1 MRKSALVLVLA
12 LLIPAAASARN
23 GDRGD
28 GTFVVKN
35 AVGQLTL
42 NAKGSVIGKLDR
54 GEITVQDLTPTAN
67 DDIQILGYD
76 RKPVVRPDGATTYR
90 GDKMRIRVVGAGYL
104 VTVTGTGINL
114 SSVGKGTVV
123 GTAISEGL
131 FSTDGSPFR
140 AASAAA
146 YAGSF
151 GQQQ

>member
-1 MRKSALVLVLA
+1 MRKYVFVLVLA
-12 LLIPAAASARN
+12 LLLPAAASARP

-35 AVGQLTL
+35 GLGQLTI

-54 GEITVQDLTPTAN
+54 GEISVQDLTPTAG
-67 DDIQILGYD
+67 DEIQVLGYD
-76 RKPVVRPDGATTYR
+76 RKPVVRPDGTTTYR
-90 GDKMRIRVVGAGYL
+90 GDKMRVRVVGGGFL

-123 GTAISEGL
+123 GTGIGDGL

-140 AASAAA
+140 ASPTPA

-151 GQQQ
+151 GQQ